1 MIMHQDT
8 LSGECVARA
17 PTLVNRYTSTMDI
30 ARKRALRV
38 ASLFSGAGGLDLGF
52 ERLLGGKAF
61 HVVWANE
68 YDKTVTPTFRKN
80 FPNTTLVE
88 GSITDIDSDDL
99 HDGELSLLPSAGP
112 KGAIAGLLGGPPC
125 QSWSEAGARRG
136 SDDPRGQLFF
146 EYIRILRLL
155 KPAFFLAENVSG
167 ILFERH
173 KDALTRILKE
183 FRLSGYNVYY
193 TKLNAVDYEVPED
206 RERVIFIGFR
216 SDLPLET
223 PFAFPEP
230 VKRKKTLEV
239 IRKWTSTA
247 RAFDP
252 KRRDPKQ
259 NEWMEGGF
267 SPIFLSRNRV
277 RGWDEPSFTIQA
289 TARHAPLH
297 PDAGKMVKVGTDK
310 FKFAPGSEKKGL
322 VRRLTVREAAEVQ
335 TFPSNFIFEY
345 SNIVNGYKMVGNAVP
360 VKFAEHLANA
370 IHEYLS
376 PLAPA
381 DLIATSKAKPGKKTK
396 KI

>member
-1 MIMHQDT
+1 MKI
-8 LSGECVARA
+8 R
-17 PTLVNRYTSTMDI
+17 
-30 ARKRALRV
+30 RKRALRV

-52 ERLLGGKAF
+52 ERTLGGRAF

-68 YDKTVTPTFRKN
+68 YDKTITPTFRKN
-80 FPNTTLVE
+80 FPKTRLVE
-88 GSITDIDSDDL
+88 GSIAKLDSDDL
-99 HDGELSLLPSAGP
+99 HDGALSLLPSAGP

-173 KDALTRILKE
+173 KNALARILEE

-193 TKLNAVDYEVPED
+193 SKLNAVDYEVPED
-206 RERVIFIGFR
+206 RERVIFVGFR
-216 SDLPLET
+216 SDLPLEK

-239 IRKWTSTA
+239 IRKWASTA
-247 RAFDP
+247 KPFDP
-252 KRRDPKQ
+252 KKRERKQ

-277 RGWDEPSFTIQA
+277 RGWDEPSFTVQA

-297 PDAGKMVKVGTDK
+297 PDAGKMVKVGTDQ

-335 TFPSNFIFEY
+335 TFPSSFTFEY
-345 SNIVNGYKMVGNAVP
+345 TNVINGYKMVGNAVP

-370 IHEYLS
+370 IHKYLAHLTAS
-376 PLAPA
+376 DLA
-381 DLIATSKAKPGKKTK
+381 ATSKAKPGKKTTK
-396 KI
+396 F

>member
-1 MIMHQDT
+1 MT
-8 LSGECVARA
+8 TKK
-17 PTLVNRYTSTMDI
+17 P
-30 ARKRALRV
+30 LRV

-52 ERLLGGKAF
+52 ERALDGEAF

-68 YDKTVTPTFRKN
+68 YDKTITPTFRKN
-80 FPNTTLVE
+80 FPTTKLIE
-88 GSITDIDSDDL
+88 SSIAKLEAGDL
-99 HDGELSLLPSAGP
+99 HDGTHSLLPSAGP

-136 SDDPRGQLFF
+136 SADPRGQLFF

-173 KDALTRILKE
+173 KEALAGILEE

-193 TKLNAVDYEVPED
+193 SKLNAVNYEVPED

-216 SDLPLET
+216 SDLPLAR
-223 PFAFPEP
+223 PFSFPEP
-230 VKRKKTLEV
+230 VSPKRTLEA
-239 IRKWTSTA
+239 IRKWSKSA
-247 RAFDP
+247 KPFDP
-252 KRRDPKQ
+252 ESREKNQ

-277 RGWDEPSFTIQA
+277 RNWDEPSFTVQA

-310 FKFAPGSEKKGL
+310 FDFAPGSERNGH
-322 VRRLTVREAAEVQ
+322 VRRLSVREAAEVQ
-335 TFPSNFIFEY
+335 TFPDDFVFEY
-345 SNIVNGYKMVGNAVP
+345 TNIINGYKMVGNAVP
-360 VKFAEHLANA
+360 VRFAEHLARG
-370 IHEYLS
+370 IFEYLHGV
-376 PLAPA
+376 PLKLIPA
-381 DLIATSKAKPGKKTK
+381 NGGLEAGIEPTLL
-396 KI
+396 

>member
-1 MIMHQDT
+1 MPKNQ
-8 LSGECVARA
+8 
-17 PTLVNRYTSTMDI
+17 P
-30 ARKRALRV
+30 LRI

-52 ERLLGGKAF
+52 ERALGGKAF

-68 YDKTVTPTFRKN
+68 YDKTITPTFRKN
-80 FPNTTLVE
+80 FPKTRLVE
-88 GSITDIDSDDL
+88 GSITDLTSDDL
-99 HDGELSLLPSAGP
+99 DDGTISLLPSAGP
-112 KGAIAGLLGGPPC
+112 QGAIAGLLGGPPC

-136 SDDPRGQLFF
+136 SEDPRGQLFF

-167 ILFERH
+167 ILFGRH
-173 KDALTRILKE
+173 KVALSRILEE

-193 TKLNAVDYEVPED
+193 SKLNAVNYEVPED

-216 SDLPLET
+216 SDLPLKK

-239 IRKWTSTA
+239 IRKWASTA
-247 RAFDP
+247 RPFDP
-252 KRRDPKQ
+252 RKRDKKQ

-277 RGWDEPSFTIQA
+277 RGWDEPSFTVQA

-297 PDAGKMVKVGTDK
+297 PDVGKMIKVGKDE
-310 FKFAPGSEKKGL
+310 FRFAPESESKGL

-335 TFPSNFIFEY
+335 TFPSSFNFVY
-345 SNIVNGYKMVGNAVP
+345 TNVVNGYKMVGNAVP

-370 IHEYLS
+370 IYRY
-376 PLAPA
+376 LAPLTAA
-381 DLIATSKAKPGKKTK
+381 DLHATSKVRPGKKTTK
-396 KI
+396 V